1 MANITDI
8 KVGSTTYKIQDTV
21 SGYVTHDTYPTD
33 LSWTAGSSEG
43 PVPKIS
49 RAGTTTSAVTG
60 DAIPSAS
67 ATASG
72 IVTTG
77 KQTFA
82 GQKSISSPIIYHS
95 RYPEIIAKAPN
106 ASGPNI
112 GEIFWDVGATNSLSA
127 NRLYLRQMSPNT
139 TATTNTMAGGNETY
153 RLPAVAKGLTDTVT
167 YDILTSK
174 NTVTVAQGGT
184 GLTDSPS
191 MLVNLASTTAADVL
205 VASPRPGVTG
215 TLGAAHGGTGQ
226 TTLAKAAS
234 SLIDNLSTATAN
246 MSDAGYIIT
255 GDASSTTSTTYYRR
269 PAEKIVNATL
279 VKSALGTTTTSAGKF
294 LKDDGTWAVP
304 EDTDTKVT
312 QTVTTTN
319 ATYPIL
325 TCATSSNTST
335 VTGTSRFDTKVF
347 INHSTGKIISAGSIS
362 TSTASA
368 GGFSLMHGEAYYGT
382 YHIGTAGTTE
392 TVGATRLFLGN
403 SVASGTADNARGLI
417 YMYGTGTSYSI
428 IQSEVGNTA
437 RTVKLPDISGTV
449 ILDAGTQTI
458 SGAKTFNIMCGK
470 YTTTVNTT
478 TSVRANSIL
487 SAVPTSSGLTNQIV
501 FVTA

>member
-8 KVGSTTYKIQDTV
+8 KVGSTTYKIKDTV

-33 LSWTAGSSEG
+33 LTWTAGSSEG

-49 RAGTTTSAVTG
+49 RAGTTTSAITG

-82 GQKSISSPIIYHS
+82 GQKSISNPIIYHS

-112 GEIFWDVGATNSLSA
+112 GEIYWDVGATNSLSA

-153 RLPAVAKGLTDTVT
+153 RLPEVAKGLTNTVT

-191 MLVNLASTTAADVL
+191 MLTNLASTTAADVL

-234 SLIDNLSTATAN
+234 SLIDNLNAATAN
-246 MSDAGYIIT
+246 MSGAGYIIT
-255 GDASSTTSTTYYRR
+255 GDNSSTTSTTYYRR

-294 LKDDGTWAVP
+294 LRDDGMWAVP
-304 EDTDTKVT
+304 TDTKVT
-312 QTVTTTN
+312 VGATTTG
-319 ATYPIL
+319 TFYI
-325 TCATSSNTST
+325 TGSSSSSQ
-335 VTGTSRFDTKVF
+335 TGTLKTAYAESGGKAV
-347 INHSTGKIISAGSIS
+347 IYAATGKIISYGKAGASSASSSSGFTIWDEGGNS
-362 TSTASA
+362 TVAAMWLATQGTTSTTGVACIS
-368 GGFSLMHGEAYYGT
+368 
-382 YHIGTAGTTE
+382 
-392 TVGATRLFLGN
+392 LGN
-403 SVASGTADNARGLI
+403 SATTTDSNARGILYI
-417 YMYGTGTSYSI
+417 YGTGSSSSA
-428 IQSEVGNTA
+428 IQSAVGNTN
-437 RTVKLPDISGTV
+437 RTVTLPDITGTV
-449 ILDAGTQTI
+449 ILDAGTQTLT
-458 SGAKTFNIMCGK
+458 GAKTFNIMCGK